1 MEVPVASGD
10 EGLHGLTRTG
20 RRYRMIGRMLDM
32 LGRMLHVCVF
42 VICMTDPNP
51 DRARNTLWR

>member
-1 MEVPVASGD
+1 MASGD